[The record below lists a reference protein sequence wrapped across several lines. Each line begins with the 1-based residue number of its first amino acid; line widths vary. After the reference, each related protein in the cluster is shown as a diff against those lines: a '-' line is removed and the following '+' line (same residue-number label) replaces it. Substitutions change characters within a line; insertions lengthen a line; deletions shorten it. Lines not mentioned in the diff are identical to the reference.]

1 MDVKNPMPT
10 TDELL
15 ELVDPKNFD
24 KLTSLGGILGLA
36 EKLNSNVDVGLTSA
50 TALKHMEIYGR
61 NNLPE
66 PVGKYFY
73 QFLLEAFND
82 KTLIVLMFAALVELI
97 LGVLTLAGL
106 TGTGK
111 DAAVLIEG
119 FAILIAV
126 AIVVLI
132 GSISD

>member
-1 MDVKNPMPT
+1 MEKNAMPT
-10 TDELL
+10 PDELL

-24 KLTSLGGILGLA
+24 KLTSLGGTVGLA
-36 EKLNSNVDVGLTSA
+36 EKLNSNVDVGITSA
-50 TALKHMEIYGR
+50 TASKNKEIYGS
-61 NNLPE
+61 NILPE
-66 PVGKYFY
+66 PSGKWFY
-73 QFLLEAFND
+73 QFVLEAFND

-97 LGVLTLAGL
+97 IGVLTLAGL
-106 TGTGK
+106 TGTER
-111 DAAVLIEG
+111 DSAVLIEG

>member
-1 MDVKNPMPT
+1 MTPMPT

-66 PVGKYFY
+66 PVGKWFY

-97 LGVLTLAGL
+97 LGVLTLAGV
-106 TGTGK
+106 TGTAK